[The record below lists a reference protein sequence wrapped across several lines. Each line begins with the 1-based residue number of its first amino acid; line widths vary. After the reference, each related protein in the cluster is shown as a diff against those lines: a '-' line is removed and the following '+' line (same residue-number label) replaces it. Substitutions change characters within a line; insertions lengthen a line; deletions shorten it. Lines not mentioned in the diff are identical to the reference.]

1 MKTLSFKSL
10 RVIIS
15 LIVVTVIVVLT
26 VVLVVTS
33 YSLAYNG
40 IEQSYMN
47 QVSNF
52 NKEIERN
59 MVDFY
64 EKEIANARFFAKS
77 PIVINAAQTGK
88 YAEVQPLIAHFFKE
102 RGIYEQV
109 FISTAESNS
118 LIVVSADGKANGVRW
133 GDIPVYADNAKAALR
148 GEVHVSD
155 IGKSPVSGLAVIL
168 ITAPIMTGNAVVGI
182 MGLPVDVGQ
191 FSEKLVKEVKIGK
204 TGYPFITNMAGLC
217 VAHPVEKNIFT
228 LDVNKYDWG
237 QKMMA
242 AESGSNIF
250 YEWEGKEKF
259 LSFTKNQKYRFI
271 VATTMYISDI
281 NEQARSMAF
290 IMMVI
295 GLAAIVASAVFV
307 YYFIARRLA
316 PLGECK
322 DIMTAMAQGNLT
334 LRYNGVKRGDEIGEI
349 TKAMNDSMSQFEQV
363 IAEIIAGSQNLGQA
377 VQEIA
382 GGNEN
387 LSQRTSEQAS
397 SLEEVASTIEEATAS
412 IKQNVDNAITANKK
426 AVESSRMAED
436 GGRVVADAVNA
447 INDVSQYSKK
457 IGDIISVINEIAFQ
471 TNLLALNAA
480 VEAAR
485 AGEQGRGFAVVAGEV
500 RNLAQRA
507 GSSAK
512 EIGQLIKDSVD
523 KVAVG
528 TELANKSGEALK
540 EIIQSV
546 KSVGQMV
553 AEISA
558 ASEEQKRGVDQIN
571 LAIAELD
578 TMTQQNAALV
588 EETASASEEMSNQS
602 QELQVMM
609 ERFKIRDDVRGGVFS
624 KKRKE
629 LHLHTEIAG
638 SEHAK
643 KDGGNGKKK
652 ISAATIQSGSKD
664 IKDILTKEGFEEF

>member
-1 MKTLSFKSL
+1 M
-10 RVIIS
+10 I
-15 LIVVTVIVVLT
+15 
-26 VVLVVTS
+26 
-33 YSLAYNG
+33 
-40 IEQSYMN
+40 M
-47 QVSNF
+47 
-52 NKEIERN
+52 
-59 MVDFY
+59 
-64 EKEIANARFFAKS
+64 
-77 PIVINAAQTGK
+77 
-88 YAEVQPLIAHFFKE
+88 
-102 RGIYEQV
+102 
-109 FISTAESNS
+109 
-118 LIVVSADGKANGVRW
+118 VSADGKADGIRW
-133 GDIPVYADNAKAALR
+133 GEIPVYVENAKAALK

-155 IGKSPVSGLAVIL
+155 IGKSPATGLTVIL
-168 ITAPIMTGNAVVGI
+168 ITAPIMLGNKVIGIVG
-182 MGLPVDVGQ
+182 MPVDVGQ
-191 FSEKLVKEVKIGK
+191 FSQKLVKGVKIGK
-204 TGYPFITNMAGLC
+204 TGYPFMTNMSGMAI
-217 VAHPVEKNIFT
+217 AHPDEKNIFK

-237 QKMMA
+237 QQMMA
-242 AESGSNIF
+242 AASGTTIY

-259 LSFTKNQKYRFI
+259 LTFTKNDKYKFI
-271 VATTMYISDI
+271 VATTMYVSDI
-281 NEQARSMAF
+281 NEQARSMALIMF
-290 IMMVI
+290 II
-295 GLAAIVASAVFV
+295 GLVAIVASASFI
-307 YYFIARRLA
+307 YYFIAKRLS
-316 PLGECK
+316 PLDECK
-322 DIMTAMAQGNLT
+322 EIMSAMTQGNLT
-334 LRYNGVKRGDEIGEI
+334 VRYNGVYRGDEIGEI
-349 TKAMNDSMSQFEQV
+349 SRAINDSMGQFEQV
-363 IAEIIAGSQNLGQA
+363 IAEIIASSQNLGQA

-426 AVESSRMAED
+426 AVDSSRMAED

-447 INDVSQYSKK
+447 INEVSQYSKK

-512 EIGQLIKDSVD
+512 EISQLIKDSVD

-546 KSVGQMV
+546 KAVAQMV

-571 LAIAELD
+571 IAIAELD

-609 ERFKIRDDVRGGVFS
+609 ERFKIRDEIRSDVFS

-629 LHLHTEIAG
+629 LHLHTETMARG
-638 SEHAK
+638 HAK
-643 KDGGNGKKK
+643 KDDGNGRKHGGR
-652 ISAATIQSGSKD
+652 AAMQDAKSKD

>member
-1 MKTLSFKSL
+1 
-10 RVIIS
+10 
-15 LIVVTVIVVLT
+15 
-26 VVLVVTS
+26 
-33 YSLAYNG
+33 
-40 IEQSYMN
+40 
-47 QVSNF
+47 
-52 NKEIERN
+52 
-59 MVDFY
+59 
-64 EKEIANARFFAKS
+64 
-77 PIVINAAQTGK
+77 
-88 YAEVQPLIAHFFKE
+88 
-102 RGIYEQV
+102 
-109 FISTAESNS
+109 
-118 LIVVSADGKANGVRW
+118 
-133 GDIPVYADNAKAALR
+133 
-148 GEVHVSD
+148 
-155 IGKSPVSGLAVIL
+155 
-168 ITAPIMTGNAVVGI
+168 
-182 MGLPVDVGQ
+182 
-191 FSEKLVKEVKIGK
+191 IGK
-204 TGYPFITNMAGLC
+204 TGYPFITNKSGMTI
-217 VAHPVEKNIFT
+217 AHPEAKYIFQ

-237 QKMMA
+237 QQMMSSA
-242 AESGSNIF
+242 SGSTVY
-250 YEWEGKEKF
+250 YEWEGMDKF
-259 LSFTKNQKYRFI
+259 LTFNRNDKYNFI
-271 VATTMYISDI
+271 VATTMYMSDI

-290 IMMVI
+290 IMFIIAV
-295 GLAAIVASAVFV
+295 AAIIASAVFI
-307 YYFIARRLA
+307 YTFIARRLS
-316 PLGECK
+316 PLDECK
-322 DIMTAMAQGNLT
+322 DIMSSMSLGNLAV
-334 LRYNGVKRGDEIGEI
+334 RYNGVNRQDEIGEI
-349 TKAMNDSMSQFEQV
+349 SKAMNDSMQQFEQV
-363 IAEIIAGSQNLGQA
+363 IAEIIAASQNLGQA

-512 EIGQLIKDSVD
+512 EISQLIKDSVD
-523 KVAVG
+523 KVAIG

-546 KSVGQMV
+546 KSVAQMV

-571 LAIAELD
+571 IAIGELD

-609 ERFKIRDDVRGGVFS
+609 EKFKIRDDIRSDVFS

-629 LHLHTEIAG
+629 LHLHTEALSRDHG
-638 SEHAK
+638 K
-643 KDGGNGKKK
+643 NDDGNGRKK
-652 ISAATIQSGSKD
+652 IAPVAAQDAKSRD